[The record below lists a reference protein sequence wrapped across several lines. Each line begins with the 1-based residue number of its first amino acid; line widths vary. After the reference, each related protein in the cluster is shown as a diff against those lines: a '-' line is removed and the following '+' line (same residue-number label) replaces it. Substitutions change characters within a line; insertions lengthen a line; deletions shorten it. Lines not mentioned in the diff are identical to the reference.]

1 MSPTQNP
8 RILAIIA
15 AVAIVAVVAIAL
27 LAMPPGGS
35 PQPTTTPVPSPTAT
49 PTPTPT
55 TKPATTPTDTTSPSQ
70 PATTPTPTTTPP
82 PTTTS
87 VPSRLSGALTGG
99 GATFLA
105 PQMFSWSKTF
115 YQVTGGKIQ
124 VNYQSIGSG
133 AGAAQFLEK
142 KLDFGASD
150 VPMPRDKYE
159 QVAGRFVQF
168 PVIIGSIVLV
178 YNIPELT
185 YSKIGKYLNL
195 TSEVI
200 SLIYMGEIKQWC
212 DERIKALN
220 PGLADKLP
228 CKDIVAVHRSDGSG
242 TTAAF
247 TLYLTRA
254 YQPWNQT
261 VGWGY
266 TVKWPADEKA
276 KGTGAKGNEGV
287 AQAVLQTPYSIGYV
301 EFAYWAKNKDKYD
314 KVGGVAFVRN
324 DNDGKY
330 YFPTTENVAMG
341 AAAGL
346 ERYTKKYGAKPA
358 PDADWNPVSIEF
370 TNPPRG
376 YPIVSFSY
384 VFLWKD
390 YAAEGYGDAATK
402 VALLKEFFKWVLTDG
417 QKQENVVEGYISLP
431 SEVAKIGLEALNLVK
446 S

>member
-1 MSPTQNP
+1 MSPNKN
-8 RILAIIA
+8 LAIIV

-27 LAMPPGGS
+27 LAMQPGGPS
-35 PQPTTTPVPSPTAT
+35 QPTTPPPASQPTAT

-55 TKPATTPTDTTSPSQ
+55 TTPTATSSQ
-70 PATTPTPTTTPP
+70 PATTPKPTTTLS

-99 GATFLA
+99 GSTFVA

-150 VPMPRDKYE
+150 VPMPRDRY
-159 QVAGRFVQF
+159 QQAAGRFVQF

-178 YNIPELT
+178 YNIPELA
-185 YSKIGKYLNL
+185 YSKTGKYLNL

-212 DERIKALN
+212 DPRIKALN

-266 TVKWPADEKA
+266 TVNWPADEKA

-301 EFAYWAKNKDKYD
+301 EYAYWAKNKDKYD
-314 KVGGVAFVRN
+314 KVGGVAFIRN

-330 YFPTTENVAMG
+330 YFPTPENVAIG

-346 ERYTKKYGAKPA
+346 ERYTRKYGAKPA

-376 YPIVSFSY
+376 YPIMSFVY

-390 YAAEGYGDAATK
+390 YAAEGYGDAAAK
-402 VALLKEFFKWVLTDG
+402 AALLKEFFKWVLTEG
-417 QKQENVVEGYISLP
+417 QKPENVVEGYIPLP
-431 SEVAKIGLEALNLVK
+431 SEVAKIGLEALNHVRP
-446 S
+446 

>member
-8 RILAIIA
+8 KFLAIIA

-27 LAMPPGGS
+27 LAMGPGGS
-35 PQPTTTPVPSPTAT
+35 SQPTTPPPASQPTTT

-55 TKPATTPTDTTSPSQ
+55 TKPATTPTATPPQ
-70 PATTPTPTTTPP
+70 PATTPTPTITPP
-82 PTTTS
+82 PTTT
-87 VPSRLSGALTGG
+87 PGLSGALTGG
-99 GATFLA
+99 GSTFVA

-150 VPMPRDKYE
+150 VPMPRDRYE
-159 QVAGRFVQF
+159 RVAGRFVQF
-168 PVIIGSIVLV
+168 PVVIGSIVLV
-178 YNIPELT
+178 YNIPELA
-185 YSKIGKYLNL
+185 YSKTGKYLNL

-212 DERIKALN
+212 DPRIKALN
-220 PGLADKLP
+220 PGFADKLP

-247 TLYLTRA
+247 TLYLSRA

-266 TVKWPADEKA
+266 TVNWPADEKA
-276 KGTGAKGNEGV
+276 KGMGAKGNEGV

-301 EFAYWAKNKDKYD
+301 EYAYWAKNKDKYD
-314 KVGGVAFVRN
+314 KVGGVAFIRN
-324 DNDGKY
+324 DNDGQF
-330 YFPTTENVAMG
+330 YFPTAENVAMG

-346 ERYTKKYGAKPA
+346 ERYTRKYGAKPA

-376 YPIVSFSY
+376 YPIMSFVY

-390 YAAEGYGDAATK
+390 YAAEGYGDAAAK
-402 VALLKEFFKWVLTDG
+402 AALLKEFFKWVLTEG
-417 QKQENVVEGYISLP
+417 QKQENVVEGYIPLP

-446 S
+446 P

>member
-1 MSPTQNP
+1 MPNKN
-8 RILAIIA
+8 LVIIA
-15 AVAIVAVVAIAL
+15 TVVIVAVVAIAL
-27 LAMPPGGS
+27 LAMQIGGS
-35 PQPTTTPVPSPTAT
+35 SQHTTSPVSTPTAT

-55 TKPATTPTDTTSPSQ
+55 T
-70 PATTPTPTTTPP
+70 PP
-82 PTTTS
+82 PT
-87 VPSRLSGALTGG
+87 RLSGALTGG
-99 GATFLA
+99 GSTFVA
-105 PQMFSWSKTF
+105 PQMFAWSRTF
-115 YQVTGGKIQ
+115 HRVTEGKIQ

-159 QVAGRFVQF
+159 RVARRFVQF
-168 PVIIGSIVLV
+168 PVVIGSIVLV
-178 YNIPELT
+178 YNVPEIA
-185 YSKIGKYLNL
+185 YSKTGKYLNL

-200 SLIYMGEIKQWC
+200 SLIYMGEIEQWC
-212 DERIKALN
+212 DARIKALN

-247 TLYLTRA
+247 TLYLSKA
-254 YQPWNQT
+254 YPPWSQT

-266 TVKWPADEKA
+266 TVNWPADEKA
-276 KGTGAKGNEGV
+276 KGMGAKGNEGV

-301 EFAYWAKNKDKYD
+301 EYAYWAKNKDKYD
-314 KVGGVAFVRN
+314 KVGGVAFIRN
-324 DNDGKY
+324 DNDGQF
-330 YFPTTENVAMG
+330 YFPTPENVAMG

-346 ERYTKKYGAKPA
+346 ERYTRKYGAKPA

-370 TNPPRG
+370 ANPPRG
-376 YPIVSFSY
+376 YPILSFVY

-390 YAAEGYGDAATK
+390 YAAEGYGDAAAK
-402 VALLKEFFKWVLTDG
+402 AALLKEFFKWVLTEG
-417 QKQENVVEGYISLP
+417 QKPENVVEGYIPLP

-446 S
+446 P

>member
-1 MSPTQNP
+1 MRQVKNLKTPVLIAVAAIVIIVAAALLVMQPGGAPAPSPSPTS
-8 RILAIIA
+8 
-15 AVAIVAVVAIAL
+15 
-27 LAMPPGGS
+27 PPGGGAPAPS
-35 PQPTTTPVPSPTAT
+35 PSPT
-49 PTPTPT
+49 
-55 TKPATTPTDTTSPSQ
+55 SPPGSEL
-70 PATTPTPTTTPP
+70 
-82 PTTTS
+82 
-87 VPSRLSGALTGG
+87 RGALTGG

-105 PQMFSWSKTF
+105 PQAFAWSKKF
-115 YQVTGGKIQ
+115 HDVTEGKIQ

-133 AGAAQFLEK
+133 AGTAQFLEK

-150 VPMPRDKYE
+150 VPMPRDRYS
-159 QVAGRFVQF
+159 QVAGKFVQF

-178 YNIPELT
+178 YNVPEIAFEKT
-185 YSKIGKYLNL
+185 GKYLNL

-212 DERIKALN
+212 DQRIKALN

-247 TLYLTRA
+247 TLYLSLA

-261 VGWGY
+261 VGWGF

-276 KGTGAKGNEGV
+276 KGQGAKGNEGV
-287 AQAVLQTPYSIGYV
+287 AQAVLQTSYSIGYV

-314 KVGGVAFVRN
+314 KEGGVAYIRN

-341 AAAGL
+341 AVAGL
-346 ERYTKKYGAKPA
+346 QRYARKYGVLPA
-358 PDADWNPVSIEF
+358 PDGDWNPVSIEF
-370 TNPPRG
+370 ANPPRG
-376 YPIVSFSY
+376 YPILSFTY

-390 YAAEGYGDAATK
+390 YSAEGYGDAATK
-402 VALLKEFFKWVLTDG
+402 VALLKQFFRWVLTEG
-417 QKQENVVEGYISLP
+417 QKRENVVEGYIPLP
-431 SEVAKIGLEALNLVK
+431 REVAELGLKALELVK
-446 S
+446 P

>member
-8 RILAIIA
+8 KFLAIIA

-27 LAMPPGGS
+27 LAMQPGGS
-35 PQPTTTPVPSPTAT
+35 PQPTKTPGSSPTAT

-55 TKPATTPTDTTSPSQ
+55 TPPPATTPTAINS
-70 PATTPTPTTTPP
+70 PTPTM
-82 PTTTS
+82 TS

-99 GATFLA
+99 GSTFVA
-105 PQMFSWSKTF
+105 PQMFTWSKTF

-159 QVAGRFVQF
+159 QIAGRFVQF
-168 PVIIGSIVLV
+168 PVVIGSIVMA
-178 YNIPELT
+178 YNVPEIAYQKT
-185 YSKIGKYLNL
+185 GKYLNL
-195 TSEVI
+195 TAEVI

-212 DERIKALN
+212 DARIKALN

-261 VGWGY
+261 VGWSY
-266 TVKWPADEKA
+266 TVDWPADKKA

-287 AQAVLQTPYSIGYV
+287 AQAVLQTPYSIGYI

-314 KVGGVAFVRN
+314 QVGGVAFVRN

-330 YFPTTENVAMG
+330 YFPTVENVATG

-346 ERYTKKYGAKPA
+346 ERYTRKYGTKPA
-358 PDADWNPVSIEF
+358 PEADWNPVSIEF
-370 TNPPRG
+370 SNPPQG
-376 YPIVSFSY
+376 YPIMSFTY

-402 VALLKEFFKWVLTDG
+402 AALLKEFFKWVLTDG
-417 QKQENVVEGYISLP
+417 QKQENVVEGYIPLP

-446 S
+446 P

>member
-1 MSPTQNP
+1 MSPNKN
-8 RILAIIA
+8 LAIIA

-27 LAMPPGGS
+27 LAMQPGGS
-35 PQPTTTPVPSPTAT
+35 SQPT
-49 PTPTPT
+49 
-55 TKPATTPTDTTSPSQ
+55 
-70 PATTPTPTTTPP
+70 TTPTPTTTLS

-99 GATFLA
+99 GSTFVA
-105 PQMFSWSKTF
+105 PQMFAWSKTF

-124 VNYQSIGSG
+124 INYQSIGSG

-150 VPMPRDKYE
+150 VPMPKDKY
-159 QVAGRFVQF
+159 QQAAGRFVQF
-168 PVIIGSIVLV
+168 PIIIGSIVLV
-178 YNIPELT
+178 YNLPEIA
-185 YSKIGKYLNL
+185 YSKTGKYLNL

-212 DERIKALN
+212 DPRIKALN

-266 TVKWPADEKA
+266 TVNWPADEKA

-301 EFAYWAKNKDKYD
+301 EYAYWAKNKDKYD
-314 KVGGVAFVRN
+314 KVGGVAFIRN

-330 YFPTTENVAMG
+330 YFPTPENVAMG

-346 ERYTKKYGAKPA
+346 ERYTRKYGAKPA

-376 YPIVSFSY
+376 YPIMSFVY

-390 YAAEGYGDAATK
+390 YAAEGYGDAAAK
-402 VALLKEFFKWVLTDG
+402 AALLKEFFKWVLTEG
-417 QKQENVVEGYISLP
+417 QKQENIVEGYIPLP
-431 SEVAKIGLEALNLVK
+431 SEVAKIGLEALNHVK
-446 S
+446 P

>member
-1 MSPTQNP
+1 
-8 RILAIIA
+8 
-15 AVAIVAVVAIAL
+15 
-27 LAMPPGGS
+27 
-35 PQPTTTPVPSPTAT
+35 
-49 PTPTPT
+49 
-55 TKPATTPTDTTSPSQ
+55 
-70 PATTPTPTTTPP
+70 
-82 PTTTS
+82 
-87 VPSRLSGALTGG
+87 
-99 GATFLA
+99 
-105 PQMFSWSKTF
+105 
-115 YQVTGGKIQ
+115 
-124 VNYQSIGSG
+124 
-133 AGAAQFLEK
+133 
-142 KLDFGASD
+142 
-150 VPMPRDKYE
+150 VPMPKDRYE

-212 DERIKALN
+212 DPRIKALN

-266 TVKWPADEKA
+266 TVNWPADEKA

-301 EFAYWAKNKDKYD
+301 EYAYWAKNKDKYD
-314 KVGGVAFVRN
+314 KVDPIMSFV
-324 DNDGKY
+324 
-330 YFPTTENVAMG
+330 
-341 AAAGL
+341 
-346 ERYTKKYGAKPA
+346 
-358 PDADWNPVSIEF
+358 
-370 TNPPRG
+370 
-376 YPIVSFSY
+376 Y

-390 YAAEGYGDAATK
+390 YAAEGYGDAAAK
-402 VALLKEFFKWVLTDG
+402 AALLKEFFKWVLTEG
-417 QKQENVVEGYISLP
+417 QKQENVVEGYIPLP
-431 SEVAKIGLEALNLVK
+431 SEVAKIGLEALNHVRP
-446 S
+446 

>member
-1 MSPTQNP
+1 
-8 RILAIIA
+8 
-15 AVAIVAVVAIAL
+15 V
-27 LAMPPGGS
+27 
-35 PQPTTTPVPSPTAT
+35 
-49 PTPTPT
+49 
-55 TKPATTPTDTTSPSQ
+55 
-70 PATTPTPTTTPP
+70 
-82 PTTTS
+82 
-87 VPSRLSGALTGG
+87 
-99 GATFLA
+99 A
-105 PQMFSWSKTF
+105 PQMFTWSKTF

-133 AGAAQFLEK
+133 AGAAQFLGK
-142 KLDFGASD
+142 NLDFGASD
-150 VPMPRDKYE
+150 VPMPKDKYQ

-168 PVIIGSIVLV
+168 PVIIGSIVIA
-178 YNIPELT
+178 YNVPEIAYQKT
-185 YSKIGKYLNL
+185 GKYLNL
-195 TSEVI
+195 TAEVI
-200 SLIYMGEIKQWC
+200 ALIYMGNITQWC
-212 DERIKALN
+212 DPRIKALN

-247 TLYLTRA
+247 TLYLSKA
-254 YQPWNQT
+254 YPAWNQT

-266 TVKWPADEKA
+266 TVNWPADQKA

-287 AQAVLQTPYSIGYV
+287 AQAVLQTPYSIGYI

-314 KVGGVAFVRN
+314 QVGGVAFVRN

-346 ERYTKKYGAKPA
+346 ERYIKKYGAPPA

-370 TNPPRG
+370 SNPPRG
-376 YPIVSFSY
+376 YPIVSFTY

-402 VALLKEFFKWVLTDG
+402 AALLKAFFRWVLTEG
-417 QKQENVVEGYISLP
+417 QKPENIVEGYIPLP
-431 SEVAKIGLEALNLVK
+431 SSIANIGLEALNMVK
-446 S
+446 P